1 MAKDMMKQVLKLT
14 ALGAILILSLT
25 GCRACVRESVVWQH
39 TFRTPAQKAC
49 PRIRPEYELPPGG
62 PYLEKPTGKGYTS
75 TVKPT
80 VPEKSSGEIT
90 VTSKQK

>member
-1 MAKDMMKQVLKLT
+1 MSGKAKYVFRFVALAATLT
-14 ALGAILILSLT
+14 LALS

-62 PYLEKPTGKGYTS
+62 PYLEKPIGKGYAT
-75 TVKPT
+75 TKKVT
-80 VPEKSSGEIT
+80 IPEKTSGEIT
-90 VTSKQK
+90 VTTKQK